1 MARITAEDCI
11 LKVPNRFELVMYAS
25 QRARAVSAGTA
36 ITVERDNDKN
46 PVVALREIADSTV
59 STTELEDSLIKTM
72 QKHVEMDEPE
82 EDEMDLLAIQQD
94 LLGEGSAIVEAVAPV
109 DAEIDGEDAADTDAI
124 GDGAALDEAS
134 SDNEPDDKSD

>member
-25 QRARAVSAGTA
+25 QRARAVSAGAA

-94 LLGEGSAIVEAVAPV
+94 LLGEGSAIVEAVV
-109 DAEIDGEDAADTDAI
+109 EVEDDIDDEGAADIDAI
-124 GDGAALDEAS
+124 EAGAIPVETG
-134 SDNEPDDKSD
+134 SDNEPDDKGD